1 MSRIDRQGRWAG
13 ASGSGHTRYTL
24 RNTEIDRSRTGFKKE
39 PGFQSMGMD
48 EHSDGFRQ
56 DAEVVFCFSR
66 LDVR

>member
-1 MSRIDRQGRWAG
+1 MGTPG
-13 ASGSGHTRYTL
+13 TPPE
-24 RNTEIDRSRTGFKKE
+24 NTEIDRSRTGFKKE
-39 PGFQSMGMD
+39 PGFQLMGMD